1 MVAISVTVS
10 SSALI
15 VLALLLTKLRSNNK
29 GNVVYYIQNPD
40 TSTPQPH
47 RDQFR
52 VLFRNLETDI
62 YMEIQELDETDER
75 SNTSCGKNPDP
86 EREGSQKA
94 NDENSYRNEL

>member
-1 MVAISVTVS
+1 MAISVTVS

-47 RDQFR
+47 HNQFR
-52 VLFRNLETDI
+52 VPFRNLETDI

-75 SNTSCGKNPDP
+75 SNTSFRTIPDP
-86 EREGSQKA
+86 ELEDSQKT
-94 NDENSYRNEL
+94 NDENL

>member
-1 MVAISVTVS
+1 MAISVTVS

-52 VLFRNLETDI
+52 VPFRNLETDI
-62 YMEIQELDETDER
+62 YMEIQELDETNER
-75 SNTSCGKNPDP
+75 SNTSFGTIPDP
-86 EREGSQKA
+86 RLEDSQKTK
-94 NDENSYRNEL
+94 DETS